1 MSNNSILTFRIKQ
14 GQGAVALD
22 TVYAIIP
29 DVEQPDTRSVVFT
42 SIFPEGITADVV
54 ASKLIGEWSE
64 LLEENSDEA
73 GSFMMELLANQ
84 IDEEE

>member
-1 MSNNSILTFRIKQ
+1 MSNSLLTFRMKQ

-22 TVYAIIP
+22 TVYSIIP
-29 DVEQPDTRSVVFT
+29 DAEHPDKRSLVFT

-64 LLEENSDEA
+64 LLEENTEEE
-73 GSFMMELLANQ
+73 GSWMMELLHDQ
-84 IDEEE
+84 GDEEE